1 MPSPHERLMRRGG
14 SWMWCVKTV
23 KWFPVIFIVSVIL
36 WSYYAYVI
44 QLCLLTVV
52 SNIQRVVYIVLYHAF
67 LLFFLW
73 SYYQTIFNSIGK
85 VPSQFRLPASELDR
99 LMQAESDEAKIQVV
113 KRFAQ
118 NLPISNRTASGAV
131 RFCEICQHVKP
142 DRAHHC
148 SVCGDC
154 VLKMDHHCPW
164 VNNCVS
170 FTNYKFFT
178 LFLGYAFSYCM
189 FIALTTLQFFI
200 KFWKNELNGME
211 HFHILLLFFVS
222 IMFALSL
229 VSLFGYHLY
238 LVVHNR
244 TTLESFR
251 PPVFQTGPDKNGFSL
266 GKFNNFQE
274 VFGDNKNL
282 WLLPVYSSLGD
293 GVTFPVR
300 AQHQS
305 NLYNSMGSTHNS
317 LGDGVTFPQRC
328 IDEDTDSLLG
338 GCQRWDDNEAGCQR
352 WLESEATSHHH
363 VQQDDSD
370 SSSAVPDIV
379 IMN

>member
-44 QLCLLTVV
+44 QLCLL
-52 SNIQRVVYIVLYHAF
+52 VYIVLYHAF

-244 TTLESFR
+244 TTL
-251 PPVFQTGPDKNGFSL
+251 DKNGFSL

-305 NLYNSMGSTHNS
+305 NLYNSMGSTHNRS
-317 LGDGVTFPQRC
+317 
-328 IDEDTDSLLG
+328 DEFKVVPLVPS
-338 GCQRWDDNEAGCQR
+338 QP
-352 WLESEATSHHH
+352 
-363 VQQDDSD
+363 QQDS
-370 SSSAVPDIV
+370 VVQIV
-379 IMN
+379 